1 MYFPKYRL
9 RRLRG
14 NKNLQ
19 RMVRETKLFVDDLVM
34 PFFVREG
41 KKVKKIISS
50 MPGNYQLSVDNLVRE
65 VEEVKEADIPAVLL
79 FGIPDVKDEEA
90 SSAYAGEGIVQRAVR
105 AIKDRV
111 PGMIVITDVC
121 LCEYMSH
128 GHCGIIK
135 GRPLPKTE
143 SRKPKAEIDNE
154 ATRHLLARTALSH
167 VRAGA
172 DVVAPSAM
180 MDGQV
185 SAIRGILD
193 ENGYQDIPIMSYSA
207 KYASS
212 FYGPF
217 REAAESP
224 PAFGDRR
231 SYQMDMANSHEAL
244 REVALDI
251 EEGADIVMVKPALGY
266 MDIIYRV
273 KEKFGYPVAA
283 YSVSGEFAMVKAAV
297 EKGWLEEKK
306 TVLEILTG
314 LKRAGAD
321 IIITYWAKDVARWLK
336 ES

>member
-1 MYFPKYRL
+1 
-9 RRLRG
+9 
-14 NKNLQ
+14 
-19 RMVRETKLFVDDLVM
+19 MVRETKLFVDDLVM

-41 KKVKKIISS
+41 KKVRTLISS

-65 VEEVKEADIPAVLL
+65 VEEVKNADIPAVLL

-90 SSAYAGEGIVQRAVR
+90 SSAYAGEGIVQRAIR

-128 GHCGIIK
+128 GHCGKLVGGAK
-135 GRPLPKTE
+135 G
-143 SRKPKAEIDNE
+143 EIDNE
-154 ATRHLLARTALSH
+154 ATRQLLARTALSH

-185 SAIRGILD
+185 SAIRSILD
-193 ENGYQDIPIMSYSA
+193 ENSCQDIPIISYSA

-212 FYGPF
+212 FYSPF

-231 SYQMDMANSHEAL
+231 SYQMDVANSHEAL

-283 YSVSGEFAMVKAAV
+283 YSVSGEFSMVKAAV

-306 TVLEILTG
+306 TVLEIMTG

-321 IIITYWAKDVARWLK
+321 IIITYWARDVAKWLK
-336 ES
+336 KLS